1 MAYTNDQFLALLR
14 LVSNSLQISELTE
27 ITSITTNDN
36 YLVLNRGENDA
47 QKLKIPL
54 LRGVLGNY
62 NASTNTPS
70 LSNGIGLAG
79 DSYSVSVAGSR
90 DFGNGVKELL
100 INDVLWY
107 NGSTWLKLTQ
117 TKISDIDGLEDALSD
132 RLSAV
137 LSDEFYSEEGVLYS
151 NISTYRQT
159 INYTDGTQIFTLEFE
174 PTFFIGIFVNG
185 IRLDESE
192 YIYTTPNTLE
202 ILGELEDEDT
212 IIVIYEHFNKEIE
225 VIL

>member
-54 LRGVLGNY
+54 LRGVLGDY

-79 DSYSVSVAGSR
+79 DSYTVSVAGSR

-117 TKISDIDGLEDALSD
+117 TKISDIDGLEDAL
-132 RLSAV
+132 LV
-137 LSDEFYSEEGVLYS
+137 TKTHV
-151 NISTYRQT
+151 NIQGALVEVSGKTDLTQFEVGDKFTYWYENDT
-159 INYTDGTQIFTLEFE
+159 KYLIGKVKAIPISLPTDAEDKE
-174 PTFFIGIFVNG
+174 K
-185 IRLDESE
+185 
-192 YIYTTPNTLE
+192 
-202 ILGELEDEDT
+202 ILPVYKGM
-212 IIVIYEHFNKEIE
+212 I
-225 VIL
+225 